1 MESKPKTATTTITT
15 AASKPLVCNVI
26 MNPVTGALY
35 MTCTPDPRWLAT
47 IFSCNLALKVKSVLP
62 EQVKVTPLIHKKDRH
77 PVDPDALKK
86 CIAGAHNTL
95 EIQANLLHNLFYSPL
110 SPFRITLI
118 KYNTEFKEV
127 YHQLRICLDELIF
140 IAETTGPS
148 ALGQTPLKQVSVRR
162 KAVILT
168 EKLLSAIIQARSALA
183 VWLDDILKKPHYDMR
198 TAVIQTL
205 RSCQEVTTSVT
216 ECGAFINLESIRK
229 FIPNASYA
237 LINAT
242 RVCTD
247 GFALTGKP
255 KAPILPPPD
264 PAHVRRREIM
274 ESYGHQNPPNPGT
287 STLL

>member
-1 MESKPKTATTTITT
+1 MEHETKTTITT
-15 AASKPLVCNVI
+15 AKPLVCNVI

-47 IFSCNLALKVKSVLP
+47 IFSCNLELKVKSLLP
-62 EQVKVTPLIHKKDRH
+62 EQVKVTPIRYKKDRN
-77 PVDPDALKK
+77 PVNPDALKK

-95 EIQANLLHNLFYSPL
+95 EVQANLLHNLFYSPL

-140 IAETTGPS
+140 IAEISGPA

-198 TAVIQTL
+198 TAVLQTL
-205 RSCQEVTTSVT
+205 KSCQEVTTSVS

-229 FIPNASYA
+229 YIPNASYA
-237 LINAT
+237 LVNAI
-242 RVCTD
+242 RVCSE
-247 GFALTGKP
+247 GFVVTRKP
-255 KAPILPPPD
+255 IPPPA
-264 PAHVRRREIM
+264 PASVRRREIM
-274 ESYGHQNPPNPGT
+274 ESYCHQKSLNPGT